1 MNLKCVRICALIFFV
16 SLMRPL
22 PLLAQQPGISGLVQY
37 TFQNDDYKN
46 IGAETKKSSFIQEY
60 DLSTQ
65 GDIYD
70 PRLLQYDIS
79 GGFIK
84 EDSKIN
90 ESGIGETTDKAES
103 RDYNVRLNFI
113 QATNY
118 PFTIYAEKFDRPA
131 WTMQPEQIFQTRV
144 TTDRYGLFGSD
155 RIGAGTS
162 LNYDFRQDHIIT
174 SGPMQQT
181 DQTNKSFSLGIDSRQ
196 GDSYIDASYSHQQ
209 NFEKMA
215 DRHENI
221 NNAQVSFGLKPGK
234 DTQFYM
240 SNSYYDNSYT
250 EFTDADSNANFSY
263 MPSADFNSN
272 LSLYASRI
280 KQNEQTGSFG
290 TLVGNAAYKINP
302 FVTTTQD
309 LTLYDS
315 KGDFGNDSTEALTL
329 GLAFI
334 KPLPDSV
341 TVSADTSANGTSQQS
356 DKTQNRDSVYY
367 TVDGRV
373 SKIFNAVNSE
383 INGGGSYYSYNSSLG
398 GKTTRYGY
406 NAAFI
411 SRIIQNFTFQSLL
424 NFYAENGVSDEVN
437 VVSAITPTVLPTTPA
452 ATQTKYLIFDNSL
465 AYAVQLG
472 ARGSLDAKVGT
483 ISQTGTTSSTFS
495 YGNSTIRYDP
505 TSSVSL
511 NAGLNYYKE
520 SYSSTTTLSSTVGVS
535 YRLRSLTMNFRN
547 DLWRQK
553 GPQGVTTMSTT
564 FLQVSRPF

>member
-1 MNLKCVRICALIFFV
+1 MSLKCVRICALIFFV
-16 SLMRPL
+16 SLVRPL
-22 PLLAQQPGISGLVQY
+22 PLLAQQAGVSGLVQY

-155 RIGAGTS
+155 RLGAGTS
-162 LNYDFRQDHIIT
+162 LNYDFHQDHIKT
-174 SGPMQQT
+174 SGQMQQT
-181 DQTNKSFSLGIDSRQ
+181 DQTDNNFLLGIDSRQ
-196 GDSYIDASYSHQQ
+196 GDAYVNASYSYQQ
-209 NFEKMA
+209 IYEKVA
-215 DRHENI
+215 DRHEGI
-221 NNAQVSFGLKPGK
+221 NNARFSFGLKPGQ
-234 DTQFYM
+234 DTRFNM
-240 SNSYYDNSYT
+240 DNSYYDNSFT
-250 EFTDADSNANFSY
+250 KFTDTDSNANFNY

-272 LSLYASRI
+272 LSFYASRI
-280 KQNEQTGSFG
+280 KQNEQSGSFG
-290 TLVGNAAYKINP
+290 TVAGNAAYKINP

-309 LTLYDS
+309 LMLYDS
-315 KGDFGNDSTEALTL
+315 KGDFGNESTEALTL
-329 GLAFI
+329 GLAFV
-334 KPLPDSV
+334 KPLPDDI

-356 DKTQNRDSVYY
+356 DKTQNRNSVYY

-373 SKIFNAVNSE
+373 SKLFNAVNSE
-383 INGGGSYYSYNSSLG
+383 VNGGGSYYSYNSSLG
-398 GKTTRYGY
+398 GRTTRYGY

-411 SRIIQNFTFQSLL
+411 SRVIQNLTFQSLVD
-424 NFYAENGVSDEVN
+424 FSAENGVSDETN
-437 VVSAITPTVLPTTPA
+437 VISAITPTFIPTAPV
-452 ATQTKYLIFDNSL
+452 ATKTTYLIFDNSL
-465 AYAVQLG
+465 AYVVQLG
-472 ARGSLDAKVGT
+472 ARASLDAKVGT
-483 ISQTGTTSSTFS
+483 ISRTGTTPSTFS
-495 YGNSTIRYDP
+495 YGNSAIRYDP
-505 TSSVSL
+505 TSSLSL

-520 SYSSTTTLSSTVGVS
+520 SYSSTTTLSSTVGVI
-535 YRLRSLTMNFRN
+535 YRLRSLTMNFQN

-553 GPQGVTTMSTT
+553 GPQGVTTRSTT